1 MHSGAVLY
9 ADYGKNTEKILKNYL
24 GGREPSEDR
33 ILGLKEYFFKAYLT
47 PVGCALAYQ
56 C

>member
-9 ADYGKNTEKILKNYL
+9 ADYGKNTEKILKNCL

-33 ILGLKEYFFKAYLT
+33 VIRAQRVHGLELLI
-47 PVGCALAYQ
+47 G
-56 C
+56 